1 MRLSARNDVCDDSRS
16 MMMARNNSVHF
27 SRKKRRKGA
36 GSRRH
41 FIIGGLSTD
50 GHTLL
55 LRCSAMGGCLRNSI
69 ITSAFVVVR
78 VVSAATALAGM
89 GFRSSM
95 ECHRGCGHEG
105 PFWLAFPLSSSF
117 HRSSS
122 SASLQSHRRLST
134 PIPTPAKGSRST

>member
-1 MRLSARNDVCDDSRS
+1 

-50 GHTLL
+50 SPTLL
-55 LRCSAMGGCLRNSI
+55 LRCSAMGGCLRNNI
-69 ITSAFVVVR
+69 ITSVFVVVR
-78 VVSAATALAGM
+78 VVSATTTLAGM

-95 ECHRGCGHEG
+95 ECYRGCGYEG
-105 PFWLAFPLSSSF
+105 PFCLAFPFSSSL
-117 HRSSS
+117 HPSSS
-122 SASLQSHRRLST
+122 SALRLST
-134 PIPTPAKGSRST
+134 PVPTPAKGSQST